1 MLAMRTVALAVAV
14 FGVSLAATGQTSPA
28 ATDVAKQLQA
38 HYNGVRDF
46 VADFTQ
52 TYKSPI
58 GRQTTQDRGRVRIK
72 KPGRMW
78 WDYKAQKVQVV
89 ADGSQVYTYLPD
101 DRKLYVAPLPKTDEA
116 SSAMM
121 FLAGRGD
128 LLRDFTPSLGANQ
141 PAGSWR
147 LDLMPRTPQADF
159 KTLTLIVN
167 RATMVLEGLVTTDEA
182 DGVTTYVFTNL
193 KENAGLA
200 DGEFVF
206 NTSKIPKDVV
216 VIRK

>member
-1 MLAMRTVALAVAV
+1 MRAIGLVVTVL
-14 FGVSLAATGQTSPA
+14 GGSLLAAGQTVPT
-28 ATDVAKQLQA
+28 ATDVARQLQT

-52 TYKSPI
+52 AYTGTI
-58 GRQTTQDRGRVRIK
+58 RGLTARDHGRVKIK
-72 KPGRMW
+72 KPGRMS
-78 WDYKAQKVQVV
+78 WDYKVQKVQVV
-89 ADGSQVYTYLPD
+89 ADGSQLYTYMPE
-101 DRKLYVAPLPKTDEA
+101 DRKLYVTPLPKTDEA

-128 LLRDFTPSLGANQ
+128 LLRDFTPALGANQ
-141 PAGSWR
+141 AAGSWR
-147 LDLMPRTPQADF
+147 LDLTPKTPQADF

-167 RATMVLEGLVTTDEA
+167 RATLVLEGLVTTDDA
-182 DGVTTYVFTNL
+182 AGVTTYGFTSL
-193 KENAGLA
+193 KENTGLA

-206 NTSKIPKDVV
+206 NISKIPKDVE

>member
-1 MLAMRTVALAVAV
+1 MRAIALAVTVLA
-14 FGVSLAATGQTSPA
+14 GSMLAAAQTPPSA
-28 ATDVAKQLQA
+28 ADVARQLQA

-52 TYKSPI
+52 TYKGTI
-58 GRQTTQDRGRVRIK
+58 GRQTAQDRGRVRIK
-72 KPGRMW
+72 KPGRMYW
-78 WDYKAQKVQVV
+78 EYKAQKSQIV
-89 ADGSQVYTYLPD
+89 ADGSQIYTYLPE
-101 DRKLYVAPLPKTDEA
+101 DRKLYVTPMPKSDEA

-128 LLRDFTPSLGANQ
+128 LLRDFTPALGANQ

-147 LDLMPRTPQADF
+147 LDLAPKTPQADF
-159 KTLTLIVN
+159 KTLTLVVN
-167 RATMVLEGLVTTDEA
+167 RATMALEGLVTTDEA
-182 DGVTTYVFTNL
+182 EGVTTYSFTNL
-193 KENAGLA
+193 KENTGLA

-206 NTSKIPKDVV
+206 NISKIPKDVE

>member
-1 MLAMRTVALAVAV
+1 
-14 FGVSLAATGQTSPA
+14 
-28 ATDVAKQLQA
+28 
-38 HYNGVRDF
+38 
-46 VADFTQ
+46 
-52 TYKSPI
+52 
-58 GRQTTQDRGRVRIK
+58 
-72 KPGRMW
+72 
-78 WDYKAQKVQVV
+78 V
-89 ADGSQVYTYLPD
+89 ADGSQLYTYLPD

-128 LLRDFTPSLGANQ
+128 LLRDFTPSLGADQ

-147 LDLMPRTPQADF
+147 LDLMPKTPQPDF

-167 RATMVLEGLVTTDEA
+167 RATMALEGLVTTDDA
-182 DGVTTYVFTNL
+182 QGVTTYGFTNL

-206 NTSKIPKDVV
+206 NISKIPKDVE

>member
-1 MLAMRTVALAVAV
+1 MRVLGLMVVAL
-14 FGVSLAATGQTSPA
+14 GVSLAATGQTAPA
-28 ATDVAKQLQA
+28 ASDVARQLQT
-38 HYNGVRDF
+38 HYNTVRDF

-52 TYKSPI
+52 TYKSTI

-147 LDLMPRTPQADF
+147 LDLMPKTPQADF

-167 RATMVLEGLVTTDEA
+167 RATMVL
-182 DGVTTYVFTNL
+182 
-193 KENAGLA
+193 
-200 DGEFVF
+200 
-206 NTSKIPKDVV
+206 KDS
-216 VIRK
+216 